1 MRTIYFIKSKY
12 PQKGFNKK
20 LSFNALNDINFTN
33 HSLSVTPDISGDHE
47 GGPDGMDFDEDGFL
61 LVANWG
67 SGHVE
72 VFPPTGGVP
81 STRIRCPFDRVSNV
95 HFRPNSNEVFVTE
108 HDNHALWSFEWRTKG
123 RKEYCQT

>member
-1 MRTIYFIKSKY
+1 MSHLVF
-12 PQKGFNKK
+12 G
-20 LSFNALNDINFTN
+20 
-33 HSLSVTPDISGDHE
+33 ISGDHE

-67 SGHVE
+67 GGHIE
-72 VFPPTGGVP
+72 VFPPAGGAP

-95 HFRPNSNEVFVTE
+95 HFRPNSNEVLVTE
-108 HDNHALWSFEWRTKG
+108 HDDDALWSFEWRAKG